1 MAQPARLNQDLASPG
16 LAEAVAGWARW
27 LADERRASTH
37 TSDAYIRDL
46 NGFLA
51 FLAPH
56 LGGTPT
62 IEALDSLSVRDFRA
76 WLASRAMEDAKK
88 TSTARALSAVRS
100 FYRHLARAGLAD
112 NAAIA
117 GVRAPRLPRALP
129 KPLTEDEAAQTL
141 EHSARQAAAKWIGK
155 RDAAVLTLLYGCGL
169 RIGEALRLN
178 RSEAPRAESMV
189 ITGKGGKQRM
199 IPVLA
204 TVRAA
209 IEDYL
214 ASCPHDLP
222 PDGPLFVGVRG
233 GRLGARS
240 VQALMQKLRAG
251 LNLPETA
258 TPHALRHSFATHLLA
273 GGGDLRV
280 IQELLGHASL
290 STTQRYTAVDADRL
304 MAVYDS
310 AHPRA
315 HTTRPDRK

>member
-1 MAQPARLNQDLASPG
+1 MAQPARLNQALASPD
-16 LAEAVAGWARW
+16 LAEAVAGWVRW
-27 LADERRASTH
+27 LEEERRASHH

-56 LGGTPT
+56 LGGTPS
-62 IEALDSLSVRDFRA
+62 IDALDGLTVRDFRA
-76 WLASRAMEDAKK
+76 WLARRAMEDASK
-88 TSTARALSAVRS
+88 TSTVRALSAVRS
-100 FYRHLARAGLAD
+100 FYRHLARTGLAR

-117 GVRAPRLPRALP
+117 GVRGPRLPRAIP
-129 KPLTEDEAAQTL
+129 KPLTEDEAAETL
-141 EHSARQAAAKWIGK
+141 EMSARQAAQKWIGK
-155 RDAAVLTLLYGCGL
+155 RDAAVLTLLYGSGL
-169 RIGEALRLN
+169 RIDEALRLN
-178 RSEAPRAESMV
+178 RAEAPHTDSMV

-214 ASCPHDLP
+214 QACPHEVP

-240 VQALMQKLRAG
+240 IQALMQKLRAA

-290 STTQRYTAVDADRL
+290 STTQRYTGVDADSL
-304 MAVYDS
+304 MAVYDA

-315 HTTRPDRK
+315 NRSGRGRK

>member
-1 MAQPARLNQDLASPG
+1 MARPARLNQDHASPG
-16 LAEAVAGWARW
+16 LAEAVAGWVRW
-27 LADERRASTH
+27 LAEERRASVH

-56 LGGTPT
+56 LGGTPG
-62 IEALDSLSVRDFRA
+62 IESLDGLTSRDFRA
-76 WLASRAMEDAKK
+76 WLAHRAMGNAKK

-100 FYRHLARAGLAD
+100 FYRHLARAGLAE

-117 GVRAPRLPRALP
+117 GVRAPRLPRAVP
-129 KPLTEDEAAQTL
+129 KPLTEDEAAETL
-141 EHSARQAAAKWIGK
+141 EMSARQASAPWIGK

-169 RIGEALRLN
+169 RIDEALRLN
-178 RSEAPRAESMV
+178 RGQAPRAESMV

-204 TVRAA
+204 MVRAA
-209 IEDYL
+209 IDDYL
-214 ASCPHDLP
+214 LACPHDIAP
-222 PDGPLFVGVRG
+222 NGPLFVGVRG
-233 GRLGARS
+233 GRLGARR
-240 VQALMQKLRAG
+240 VQALMQKLRAA

-290 STTQRYTAVDADRL
+290 STTQRYTGVDADSL
-304 MAVYDS
+304 MAVYDA

-315 HTTRPDRK
+315 NKSRRNRQ